1 MLYKTMKI
9 PKLMLVAV
17 FLLLCISSNAQSHA
31 IPAKDKDVT
40 RFLDSLSNALKF
52 KERMKEA
59 DFRKYNV
66 KAAEIMTPDNMIEG
80 SWRSYSYYSYQ
91 KEPFGP
97 CHVSFDKN
105 NELFGL
111 RYRNLYGK
119 EIDAEAA
126 LFYEKLVAQI
136 ESQLPAEFLK
146 KTDNSIEFYDPKI
159 NMKVKFEKT
168 YDDYDKS
175 TTVSTFILLNDS
187 SIERP

>member
-1 MLYKTMKI
+1 MKT
-9 PKLMLVAV
+9 PKFTFIIV
-17 FLLLCISSNAQSHA
+17 FFFFCLNSIAQSHA
-31 IPAKDKDVT
+31 VVPAKDKDVT

-52 KERMKEA
+52 RERMKEA
-59 DFRKYNV
+59 DFRKFNV
-66 KAAEIMTPDNMIEG
+66 AAAKLMTLDNLVEG
-80 SWRSYSYYSYQ
+80 SWGSYSYYSYQ

-97 CHVSFDKN
+97 GHVFFDKK

-126 LFYEKLVAQI
+126 LFYDKMVARI
-136 ESQLPAEFLK
+136 ESQVPAEFLK
-146 KTDNSIEFYDPKI
+146 KTDSSIEFYDPKI
-159 NMKVKFEKT
+159 NITVKFEKS

-175 TTVSTFILLNDS
+175 TTVSTFILLNDR